1 MFILF
6 TIHVG
11 LGAVF
16 VYMMH
21 QVKYCLEVA
30 VNVLLE
36 ILLLRVIYVYTVESL
51 SLSGHL

>member
-36 ILLLRVIYVYTVESL
+36 ILLRVIYVYTVESL